1 MQTILAFIIAATLSS
16 PPEVDIAKISVEVC
30 SKVREKNRDSAIHI
44 ARKMLAVEKSLG
56 VPGQFL
62 GMSLAAACLESGFNP
77 KAKGDK
83 RGKRYKA
90 IGVLQLWPFYE
101 KAYDTVR
108 TDPVSATKGWLKH
121 IMRML
126 PKVKKQCRYRSL
138 ERVWVAAWVTG
149 IRYRKP
155 GGRCK
160 EKPLHYKQLKKIR
173 KAINKQRQI
182 YRQRDKSRQLP

>member
-1 MQTILAFIIAATLSS
+1 ME
-16 PPEVDIAKISVEVC
+16 PEPDIAKIAVESC
-30 SKVREKNRDSAIHI
+30 SRVKEKNRLKAIQVARSMLEVEISA
-44 ARKMLAVEKSLG
+44 G
-56 VPGQFL
+56 VPKQFL
-62 GMSLAAACLESGFNP
+62 GMSLAAACLESGFNA

-90 IGVLQLWPFYE
+90 VGVLQLWPFYE
-101 KAYDTVR
+101 RVYGTVR

-126 PKVKKQCRYRSL
+126 PKVKKQCRYKST
-138 ERVWVAAWVTG
+138 EKTWVAAWVTG

-160 EKPLHYKQLKKIR
+160 EKPLHYRQLKKIR
-173 KAINKQRQI
+173 RAISKHRQK
-182 YRQRDKSRQLP
+182 YPQRDKQPRVPLQKQR